1 MASPRG
7 GIQVTGIKEVTR
19 ALHKA
24 ADRWEK
30 AAVDA
35 TNEIIAD
42 VFRQSQE
49 EVPYEEGTL
58 KESGR
63 WESPKKQADGTIV
76 GSVHYGGADSPAGA
90 YAVAQH
96 ENRDYAHS
104 TPGTKAHYLRD
115 PAEDHRPLLKKAIE
129 REIARIT

>member
-7 GIQVTGIKEVTR
+7 SIRVTGIREVVR
-19 ALHKA
+19 ALGKA

-35 TNEIIAD
+35 TNEIIVD

-63 WESPKKQADGTIV
+63 WELAQQQSNGTVV
-76 GSVHYGGADSPAGA
+76 GSIHYGGADSPAGA

-96 ENRDYAHS
+96 ENRDYVH
-104 TPGTKAHYLRD
+104 TWPGTKAHYLRD

-129 REIARIT
+129 REIKRVT